1 LLSTVKSEK
10 PGTFIVRLPESLPLF
25 LSVDVR
31 DLKFDVQAFFAPAV
45 TSWLD
50 ITDSKAISW
59 VESAVRND
67 TYKPEND
74 ELKQSSSAMDLFQF
88 ISQAAD
94 FLRKL
99 EWPDPVQ
106 NAKFATH
113 LAGTIDKAIGQ
124 YCMMMEHGFTDEMA
138 LQEEIST
145 RKSSLTQEGWMGK
158 IKGAISGDEKPEPFQ
173 FRPSSLVRLNNIQ
186 YCLLKLD
193 VMQNNINVEGLA
205 ALLERHS
212 LSPPKPE
219 KQNYI
224 FTIKVVSAED
234 LKPCDVNGLSDP
246 YVVLTNENGKRIAK
260 TRTIWGDLNPR
271 WEETFDVS
279 TTGSLWLAA
288 TVWDRD
294 KLVKNHDL
302 CGRCY
307 VKLDPNYFGDY
318 LPRVLV
324 ILRIANERIYGWI

>member
-1 LLSTVKSEK
+1 MK
-10 PGTFIVRLPESLPLF
+10 
-25 LSVDVR
+25 
-31 DLKFDVQAFFAPAV
+31 
-45 TSWLD
+45 WLE
-50 ITDSKAISW
+50 ITDAQTISW
-59 VESAVRND
+59 VERAVRGD
-67 TYKPEND
+67 TFKPEND

-88 ISQAAD
+88 ISQAVD
-94 FLRKL
+94 FLQKL

-106 NAKFATH
+106 NAKFATR

-124 YCMMMEHGFTDEMA
+124 YCMMMEHGFSDEMA
-138 LQEEIST
+138 LQEEMT
-145 RKSSLTQEGWMGK
+145 NKKSGGAQEGWMGR
-158 IKGAISGDEKPEPFQ
+158 IRGAISGDEKPEPFQ
-173 FRPSSLVRLNNIQ
+173 FRPQSLVRLNNIQ
-186 YCLLKLD
+186 FCLLKLD
-193 VMQNNINVEGLA
+193 ALQNNINVDALA
-205 ALLERHS
+205 AILERHA
-212 LSPPKPE
+212 PPTSKREE
-219 KQNYI
+219 KQMYI
-224 FTIKVVSAED
+224 FTIKIVSAED

-246 YVVLTNENGKRIAK
+246 YVVLTNEHGKRIAK

-318 LPRVLV
+318 LPRVFRLP
-324 ILRIANERIYGWI
+324 L

>member
-1 LLSTVKSEK
+1 
-10 PGTFIVRLPESLPLF
+10 
-25 LSVDVR
+25 
-31 DLKFDVQAFFAPAV
+31 
-45 TSWLD
+45 
-50 ITDSKAISW
+50 
-59 VESAVRND
+59 
-67 TYKPEND
+67 
-74 ELKQSSSAMDLFQF
+74 MDLFQF
-88 ISQAAD
+88 ISEAAD
-94 FLRKL
+94 FLQKL

-106 NAKFATH
+106 NAKFATR

-138 LQEEIST
+138 FQEEV
-145 RKSSLTQEGWMGK
+145 SSKKAAHAQEGWMGK

-173 FRPSSLVRLNNIQ
+173 FKPQSLVRLNNIQ

-193 VMQNNINVEGLA
+193 AMQNNINVEALA
-205 ALLERHS
+205 ALLERHAPP
-212 LSPPKPE
+212 PPKTE

-246 YVVLTNENGKRIAK
+246 YVVLTNEHGKRIAK

-279 TTGSLWLAA
+279 TAGSLWLAA

-294 KLVKNHDL
+294 KYVKNHDL

-318 LPRVLV
+318 LPRVL
-324 ILRIANERIYGWI
+324 LP